1 MRQHICRAIILCLC
15 TAVGALAQQTS
26 GNITGRIVDQQG
38 AAIPGATVTAK
49 NADTGLTRS
58 EISDAEGVYRLNALP
73 VGAYDITAEL
83 QGFNAAPRKQIAVN
97 VSQTITLD
105 FTMSV
110 AALAESV
117 TVTGATPMVE
127 TTSSSV
133 GAVVDLRRVESLPL
147 NGRQFANLAATIPGV
162 GLGFHSDPTKSTQY
176 SPQINGGNGRNVN
189 YQIDGGDNNDDTV
202 GGLLQQFPLEAIDQF
217 NFITQRFK
225 AEYGR
230 SNGGVMNIVT
240 KSGTN
245 DYHGSVIEFFR
256 DKTLNATTTT
266 EATAGS
272 GKQDYRRNQYGGSFG
287 GPLVHDRLQ
296 FFAALERTGQ
306 ETKQTVNT
314 LGLFPA
320 LDGVYPTPYSE
331 TLFSGKATANLSPA
345 QYLTVRYGFNQNSQP
360 YGAASNSTPDDW
372 GLSHNRFNSVN
383 LNHNWV
389 LGGARLNEFIFQFA
403 DFGNQITANS
413 NNPYQIFPNTVTT
426 GQSINTPQTTEQR
439 KFQFRDDFSWHA
451 SGTGLGHD
459 FKTGVNFINEPH
471 LFITF
476 NTAKGIVQY
485 THLDNTI
492 TGPIQQVQVSDGNS
506 FANLPTKQYA
516 VYLQDDWRVSN
527 RVTFN
532 LGVRYDF
539 VSGVQFD
546 QSANPNFVTLQ
557 AAGAAG
563 RFANVIGMEDFGK
576 TPQND
581 RNNIQP
587 RAGVAWDVRG
597 NGRDVVRGGWGIY
610 TDFGYTNS
618 NGLFA
623 GADALSPG
631 FGPVFQATNTAGLRN
646 RDGSLYQVGQPTANL
661 TNEITNPGHPLVG
674 QIVSPRLQQP
684 EQWQTNAGI
693 SHQLSDSMVVSGDY
707 VHADGKNLNVRAYLN
722 TRPDGGPRRF
732 ADLALSPNT
741 GSLRPAVSRG
751 KSRYDAMILSLRQRM
766 TKGVDFTVAYTL
778 ANSKSN
784 IGTASDELNAIN
796 IQDARDPFDA
806 PVQFGPTLRTDAR
819 HRMSASAV
827 IALPAGFQLSP
838 FWIFRSALPVN
849 SQLGYDANND
859 ANNDDITTRAFA
871 YNPDDPSHPIDIG
884 ACTTINC
891 SRGYRFS
898 QVNVRLSKSFSVG
911 GHARAEAIAEV
922 FNLFNNANPVFPTA
936 NAGSPQFQGASLV
949 PNANFMQPINYAG
962 DFRQTEQRV
971 GQIGVRFT
979 F

>member
-1 MRQHICRAIILCLC
+1 MKHSVWIVLTLCLMSGIS
-15 TAVGALAQQTS
+15 AFAQQTS
-26 GNITGRIVDQQG
+26 GNITGRVLDQQG

-49 NADTGLTRS
+49 NTATGLTRS
-58 EISDAEGVYRLNALP
+58 EVSDAEGVYRLNALP
-73 VGAYDITAEL
+73 VGTYSVDAEL
-83 QGFNAAPRKQIAVN
+83 SGFAPASRKQIAVN
-97 VSQTITLD
+97 VSQTLTIDFSMRLATL
-105 FTMSV
+105 S
-110 AALAESV
+110 ESV
-117 TVTGATPMVE
+117 NVTAAQPMVE
-127 TTSSSV
+127 TTSSSL
-133 GAVVDLRRVESLPL
+133 GGIVDVHRVETLPL

-256 DKTLNATTTT
+256 DKALNAETTT
-266 EATAGS
+266 ESRAGT

-287 GPLVHDRLQ
+287 GPVIPDRLQ
-296 FFAALERTGQ
+296 FFAAVERTQ
-306 ETKQTVNT
+306 QQTNQTVNT
-314 LGLFPA
+314 LGLFPS
-320 LDGVYPTPYSE
+320 LDGAYATPFRE

-345 QYLTVRYGFNQNSQP
+345 QYLSVRYGFNQNSQP
-360 YGAASNSTPDDW
+360 YGAASNATPDNW
-372 GLSHNRFNSVN
+372 GQSHNDFHSIN
-383 LNHNWV
+383 LNHNFV

-403 DFGNQITANS
+403 SFANNITANS
-413 NNPYQIFPNTVTT
+413 TNPYQIFPNTLTT
-426 GQSINTPQTTEQR
+426 GQNINTPQTTEQR

-451 SGTGLGHD
+451 SGMGLGHD
-459 FKTGVNFINEPH
+459 LKAGINFINEPR

-476 NTAKGIVQY
+476 NTAKGVPQY
-485 THLDNTI
+485 THLDNRV

-506 FANLPTKQYA
+506 FANLPTRQYGI
-516 VYLQDDWRVSN
+516 YLQDDWRAFD
-527 RVTFN
+527 RITLN
-532 LGVRYDF
+532 LGLRYDY

-546 QSANPNFVTLQ
+546 QSGNPNFVTLQ

-563 RFANVIGMEDFGK
+563 RFANVVGMEDFGK

-597 NGRDVVRGGWGIY
+597 NGRDVVRAGWGIY

-623 GADALSPG
+623 AADALSPG

-646 RDGSLYQVGQPTANL
+646 PDGSFYQVGQPLTNL
-661 TNEITNPGHPLVG
+661 RNEITNPGHPLVG
-674 QIVSPRLQQP
+674 QVVSPRLEQP
-684 EQWQTNAGI
+684 EQWQTVAGI
-693 SHQLSDSMVVSGDY
+693 SHQLTDAIVVSGDY
-707 VHADGKNLNVRAYLN
+707 VHSDGKNLNIRAYLN
-722 TRPDGGPRRF
+722 TRPEGGPRRF

-751 KSRYDAMILSLRQRM
+751 KSQYDAMILSLRQRM
-766 TKGVDFTVAYTL
+766 TKGVDFTFSYTL
-778 ANSKSN
+778 ANSRSN

-819 HRMSASAV
+819 HRLSASAV
-827 IALPAGFQLSP
+827 IALPAGFQISP

-898 QVNVRLSKSFSVG
+898 QVNLRIAKSFALVG
-911 GHARAEAIAEV
+911 RARVEAIGEV

-971 GQIGVRFT
+971 GHFGVRLT

>member
-1 MRQHICRAIILCLC
+1 
-15 TAVGALAQQTS
+15 
-26 GNITGRIVDQQG
+26 
-38 AAIPGATVTAK
+38 
-49 NADTGLTRS
+49 
-58 EISDAEGVYRLNALP
+58 
-73 VGAYDITAEL
+73 
-83 QGFNAAPRKQIAVN
+83 
-97 VSQTITLD
+97 
-105 FTMSV
+105 
-110 AALAESV
+110 
-117 TVTGATPMVE
+117 
-127 TTSSSV
+127 
-133 GAVVDLRRVESLPL
+133 
-147 NGRQFANLAATIPGV
+147 
-162 GLGFHSDPTKSTQY
+162 
-176 SPQINGGNGRNVN
+176 
-189 YQIDGGDNNDDTV
+189 
-202 GGLLQQFPLEAIDQF
+202 
-217 NFITQRFK
+217 
-225 AEYGR
+225 
-230 SNGGVMNIVT
+230 
-240 KSGTN
+240 
-245 DYHGSVIEFFR
+245 
-256 DKTLNATTTT
+256 
-266 EATAGS
+266 
-272 GKQDYRRNQYGGSFG
+272 
-287 GPLVHDRLQ
+287 VH
-296 FFAALERTGQ
+296 FFAATERTGQ

-314 LGLFPA
+314 LGLFPS
-320 LDGVYPTPYSE
+320 LDGVYATPYTE
-331 TLFSGKATANLSPA
+331 NLFSGKATANVSPA

-360 YGAASNSTPDDW
+360 YGAASNSTPDNW
-372 GLSHNRFNSVN
+372 GLSKNRFNSIN

-389 LGGARLNEFIFQFA
+389 LAGATLNEFIFQFA
-403 DFGNQITANS
+403 DFSNHISANS

-426 GQSINTPQTTEQR
+426 GQSINAPQTTEQR

-451 SGTGLGHD
+451 SGIGLGHD

-476 NTAKGIVQY
+476 NTAKGVVQY
-485 THLDNTI
+485 THLDNSI
-492 TGPIQQVQVSDGNS
+492 NGPIQQVQVSDGNS

-516 VYLQDDWRVSN
+516 VYLQDDWRVNN
-527 RVTFN
+527 RVTLN

-563 RFANVIGMEDFGK
+563 RFANVIGMEDFGNS
-576 TPQND
+576 PQND

-587 RAGVAWDVRG
+587 RAGVAWDLRG
-597 NGRDVVRGGWGIY
+597 NGRDVVRAGWGIY

-646 RDGSLYQVGQPTANL
+646 RDGSLYQVGQPITNL

-674 QIVSPRLQQP
+674 QVVSPRLQQP
-684 EQWQTNAGI
+684 EQWQTNVGI
-693 SHQLSDSMVVSGDY
+693 SHQLTDSLVVSGDY
-707 VHADGKNLNVRAYLN
+707 VHSDGKHLNIRAYLN

-751 KSRYDAMILSLRQRM
+751 KSQYDAMILSLRQRM
-766 TKGVDFTVAYTL
+766 TKGVDFTLAYTL
-778 ANSKSN
+778 ANSRSN

-819 HRMSASAV
+819 HRISASAV
-827 IALPAGFQLSP
+827 IALPAGVQIAPL
-838 FWIFRSALPVN
+838 WIFRSALPVN
-849 SQLGYDANND
+849 SQLGYDANRD

-871 YNPDDPSHPIDIG
+871 YNTDDPSHPNDTG
-884 ACTTINC
+884 ACETINC

-898 QVNVRLSKSFSVG
+898 QVNIRLSKSFQLPG
-911 GHARAEAIAEV
+911 RARVEGIVEL
-922 FNLFNNANPVFPTA
+922 FNLFNTANPVFPTA
-936 NAGSPQFQGASLV
+936 NAGSPQYQGASLV

-971 GQIGVRFT
+971 GQLGVRFT